1 MRLQLGFARLSDIPR
16 LAELL
21 GFLFKQESDFKA
33 DPRKQAAGLRLILRD
48 PRRGRIFT
56 ARYGG
61 AVIGMVSLLFII
73 STAEG
78 GPVVWLEDFVL
89 DPAWRGKGIGA
100 KLLDHAI
107 AYARRRGIKRITLLT
122 DRTNVRAA
130 RLYLRR
136 GFQSSDMIPLRLA
149 LKKR

>member
-21 GFLFKQESDFKA
+21 GFLFRQEKDFKA
-33 DPRKQAAGLRLILRD
+33 DPRKQATGLRLILRE

-56 ARYGG
+56 VRYGG
-61 AVIGMVSLLFII
+61 AAIGMVSLLFII

-100 KLLDHAI
+100 RLLDYAI
-107 AYARRRGIKRITLLT
+107 AYARRKGIKRITLLT
-122 DRTNVRAA
+122 DRKNVRAA

-136 GFQSSDMIPLRLA
+136 GFQSSDMIPLRLF